1 MSSFIS
7 HGHFYNQNLVDF
19 FKYVFKIYLI
29 VCYYFTLSQQLLEE
43 KAHIFNPDALN
54 RLFFFFFPKKLGKES
69 KLSLPLCWRSHKRC
83 KRRSVGHLPKP
94 KTALPGMSTPQSRRR
109 NLSSVIEPSLGNL
122 TTYCPNQVSSA
133 SERGSINRDNRQQV
147 LTGTVSGKPAPRT
160 SLTKVHEPEA
170 SGHTQQERDHRRS
183 KADLASLE

>member
-1 MSSFIS
+1 M
-7 HGHFYNQNLVDF
+7 
-19 FKYVFKIYLI
+19 
-29 VCYYFTLSQQLLEE
+29 
-43 KAHIFNPDALN
+43 
-54 RLFFFFFPKKLGKES
+54 
-69 KLSLPLCWRSHKRC
+69 
-83 KRRSVGHLPKP
+83 GHLPKP

-160 SLTKVHEPEA
+160 SLPKVHEPEA